1 MLEAVWAGSSPSSR
15 QIAQAEVS
23 MLVFGK
29 SCSGA
34 SLFAMDS
41 SGLGSLMAAR
51 SVVYSGSLMSTVG
64 MLRVGGR
71 GLFVEDF
78 AQMDF
83 SLSSRALAQL
93 ALLLLVC
100 GVCRLEPLVLFSD
113 YLNLGFTLLVRAC
126 AKLDATV
133 LPFNFGLLGFSLPIR
148 SLVQSGLPMLIVGV
162 AAIRGDAAI
171 QDTVSVQGAMQVGF
185 TCLIFGNVCF
195 GSLVPTLDFVTF
207 GSVPP
212 SRQFGHLEFALLV
225 CGSSWM
231 DVSTPSSDTF
241 LADFLVLLQELAHP
255 SFALLALAA
264 ARPGC
269 ILLVPDLAGMGP
281 APSAQ
286 NFVQVDL
293 ALPVPRGAR
302 FGNLL
307 PVLDFLHCD
316 SMLFA
321 QSFSCIEFVV
331 PSLGVCG
338 AGFLLSLKNLA

>member
-113 YLNLGFTLLVRAC
+113 YLHLGFTLLVRAC

-225 CGSSWM
+225 CGCSWM
-231 DVSTPSSDTF
+231 DVSTPLSDTF